1 MNYLE
6 NSGHDFVMCDDK
18 TGAMLNVSQRVDA
31 AVTLQIIHEIYG
43 ILQKT
48 EKPTVAPFEVH
59 CALRTLCV
67 HFGWAPSDIALV
79 EHYATAGRVN
89 IGGSTPTT
97 G

>member
-6 NSGHDFVMCDDK
+6 NNGRDFVMCDDK
-18 TGAMLNVSQRVDA
+18 TGAMLNVAQRVDA
-31 AVTLQIIHEIYG
+31 VATLQIVHEIYG

-48 EKPTVAPFEVH
+48 EKPTVAAFEVH

-79 EHYATAGRVN
+79 EHYAAVGRAAV
-89 IGGSTPTT
+89 GGSAPTT